1 MRALLLSAGL
11 GTRLRPLTDLMPKCL
26 VPIQGRPL
34 LDYWLEALFSD
45 PRIER
50 ILINTHYMAE
60 SVKASLDA
68 SPWRQRIDVVHEPE
82 LLGTGGTILANRSYF
97 GDGAFFVAHADNLTD
112 AALGRLIDAHLAA
125 DPDILATLLAFHTA
139 TPQSCGILEL
149 DPAHRVVGFH
159 EKVAN
164 PPGNLA
170 NGAVYVFTPEVM
182 RRIAAR
188 GHHFVDL
195 STEIIPGLVPH
206 ILAVEHDGFFMDIG
220 TPEALQ
226 QARRTFPGAA

>member
-11 GTRLRPLTDLMPKCL
+11 GTRLRPLTDHMPKCL
-26 VPIQGRPL
+26 VPIRGRPL
-34 LDYWLEALFSD
+34 LDYWLEALFAD

-50 ILINTHYMAE
+50 ILVNTHYMAE

-68 SPWRQRIDVVHEPE
+68 SPWRQRIDVVHESE

-97 GDGAFFVAHADNLTD
+97 GDGPFFVAHADNLTD
-112 AALGRLIDAHLAA
+112 AVLGHLLDAHLAA
-125 DPDILATLLAFHTA
+125 DGDIMGTLLAFRTA

-149 DPAHRVVGFH
+149 DLTRHVVGFH

-170 NGAVYVFTPEVM
+170 NGAVYVFAPEVIE
-182 RRIAAR
+182 RIAALGR
-188 GHHFVDL
+188 PVVDL
-195 STEIIPGLVPH
+195 STEIIPGLLPR
-206 ILAVEHDGFFMDIG
+206 ILAVEHSGFFMDIG
-220 TPEALQ
+220 TPDALAL
-226 QARRTFPGAA
+226 ARSTFPAKT